1 MTTEGFG
8 PISADAFIGKTAKI
22 STMPVNNS
30 MSLFF
35 IVHLLTPHYNTP
47 NTQFAKDF
55 LNDKETSSG
64 NTTVA
69 CHVLTKKQK
78 SLGIISISRL
88 FVALETATTE
98 RKPHKSNYHK
108 LRSY

>member
-1 MTTEGFG
+1 
-8 PISADAFIGKTAKI
+8 
-22 STMPVNNS
+22 

-69 CHVLTKKQK
+69 CHVLMRK
-78 SLGIISISRL
+78 SRKALKSSR
-88 FVALETATTE
+88 FKAFCGFRDGDNGAKTAQ
-98 RKPHKSNYHK
+98 SK
-108 LRSY
+108 LP